1 VADHLFTPTSAQTSD
16 AENLSYVFKKLLSG
30 AFFIELVEVTAI
42 RGTAPNLVVDVIPLV
57 TRTDPSGATIQNKE
71 IFNVPV
77 FRLQR
82 GASAIIMNPVPGD
95 IGMIA
100 ICDRDNSIARAN
112 RKQSVPGS
120 KRTHSKSDALY
131 LGGFLNNQPSQFIE
145 FADGEINITTPNPV
159 NINCSKANIVA
170 PDGVDMTTPLL
181 HVIGGAIKAD
191 KDITDN
197 ADTQASTVKQL
208 RDAHNDHDH
217 DVKLIQTG
225 SSTRTSEKTSEQV

>member
-1 VADHLFTPTSAQTSD
+1 MADHLFTPTSAQTSD

-57 TRTDPSGATIQNKE
+57 TRTDPSGATIQNSE

-82 GASAIIMNPVPGD
+82 GASAIIMNPVAGD

-120 KRTHSKSDALY
+120 KRMHSKSDALY
-131 LGGFLNNQPSQFIE
+131 LGGFLNQAPTQYVE
-145 FADGEINITTPNPV
+145 FADNKINIVAPNGVNITTPDMYV
-159 NINCSKANIVA
+159 SGNIRA
-170 PDGVDMTTPLL
+170 
-181 HVIGGAIKAD
+181 GG
-191 KDITDN
+191 DITDN
-197 ADTQASTVKQL
+197 VGTQSASLKTLRDKYDQHKHPVPGVQTGGSTV
-208 RDAHNDHDH
+208 
-217 DVKLIQTG
+217 
-225 SSTRTSEKTSEQV
+225 TSNTTDKPA

>member
-1 VADHLFTPTSAQTSD
+1 MADHLFTPTSAQTSD

-30 AFFIELVEVTAI
+30 AFFIELVEVTEI

-57 TRTDPSGATIQNKE
+57 TRTDPSGATIQNSE

-82 GASAIIMNPVPGD
+82 GASAVIMNPVAGD

-120 KRTHSKSDALY
+120 KRMHSKSDALY
-131 LGGFLNNQPSQFIE
+131 LGGFLNQAPTQYVE
-145 FADGEINITTPNPV
+145 FADNKINIVAPNGVNITTPDMYV
-159 NINCSKANIVA
+159 SGNIRA
-170 PDGVDMTTPLL
+170 
-181 HVIGGAIKAD
+181 GG
-191 KDITDN
+191 DITDN
-197 ADTQASTVKQL
+197 VGTQSASLKTL
-208 RDAHNDHDH
+208 RDKYDQHKHQVQN
-217 DVKLIQTG
+217 VQSG
-225 SSTRTSEKTSEQV
+225 SSTITSTSTDKPA

>member
-1 VADHLFTPTSAQTSD
+1 MAEHLFTPTSAQTSD

-30 AFFIELVEVTAI
+30 AFFIELVQVTAI
-42 RGTAPNLVVDVIPLV
+42 RGSAPNLVVDVIPLV
-57 TRTDPSGATIQNKE
+57 TRTDPSGATIQNSE

-82 GASAIIMNPVPGD
+82 GMSAVIMNPVAGD

-131 LGGFLNNQPSQFIE
+131 LGGFLNQAPTQYVE
-145 FADGEINITTPNPV
+145 FADDKINIVAPNGVNITTPDMYV
-159 NINCSKANIVA
+159 SGNIRA
-170 PDGVDMTTPLL
+170 
-181 HVIGGAIKAD
+181 GGN
-191 KDITDN
+191 ITDN
-197 ADTQASTVKQL
+197 VGTQSASLKTLRDKYDQHIHPVPGVQTGGSTVNSNTTDKP
-208 RDAHNDHDH
+208 A
-217 DVKLIQTG
+217 
-225 SSTRTSEKTSEQV
+225 

>member
-1 VADHLFTPTSAQTSD
+1 MADHLFTPTSAQTSD

-42 RGTAPNLVVDVIPLV
+42 RGTAPNLVVDVLPLV
-57 TRTDPSGATIQNKE
+57 TRTDPSGATIQNSE

-82 GASAIIMNPVPGD
+82 GASAIIMNPVLGD

-120 KRTHSKSDALY
+120 KRMHSKSDALY
-131 LGGFLNNQPSQFIE
+131 LGGFLNAQPTEYVE
-145 FADGEINITTPNPV
+145 FTSSGINIKSPGIV
-159 NINCSKANIVA
+159 NINGLKILADGRLQLVDGSIV
-170 PDGVDMTTPLL
+170 
-181 HVIGGAIKAD
+181 
-191 KDITDN
+191 
-197 ADTQASTVKQL
+197 
-208 RDAHNDHDH
+208 DAHKHGG
-217 DVKLIQTG
+217 VSLGG
-225 SSTRTSEKTSEQV
+225 SNTAPLEP

>member
-1 VADHLFTPTSAQTSD
+1 MADHLFTPTSAQTSD

-42 RGTAPNLVVDVIPLV
+42 RGTAPNLVVDVMPLV
-57 TRTDPSGATIQNKE
+57 TRTDPSGATIQNSE

-82 GASAIIMNPVPGD
+82 GMSAVIMNPVPGD

-120 KRTHSKSDALY
+120 KRMHSKSDALY
-131 LGGFLNNQPSQFIE
+131 LGGFLNSQPAEYVE
-145 FADGEINITTPNPV
+145 FTSSGINIKSPGTV
-159 NINCSKANIVA
+159 NINGLKVL
-170 PDGVDMTTPLL
+170 PDGRLQLVDGSI
-181 HVIGGAIKAD
+181 VDG
-191 KDITDN
+191 
-197 ADTQASTVKQL
+197 
-208 RDAHNDHDH
+208 HDH
-217 DVKLIQTG
+217 GGVQSGG
-225 SSTRTSEKTSEQV
+225 SRTAPLGT

>member
-1 VADHLFTPTSAQTSD
+1 MADHLFTPTSAQTSD

-42 RGTAPNLVVDVIPLV
+42 RGIAPNLVVDVMPLV
-57 TRTDPSGATIQNKE
+57 TRTDPSGATIQNSE

-120 KRTHSKSDALY
+120 KRMHSKSDALY
-131 LGGFLNNQPSQFIE
+131 LGGFLNQTPTQYVE
-145 FADGEINITTPNPV
+145 FADNKINIVAPNGVNITTPDMYV
-159 NINCSKANIVA
+159 SGNIRA
-170 PDGVDMTTPLL
+170 
-181 HVIGGAIKAD
+181 GG
-191 KDITDN
+191 DITDN
-197 ADTQASTVKQL
+197 VGTQSASLKTL
-208 RDAHNDHDH
+208 RDKYDQHKHQVQN
-217 DVKLIQTG
+217 VQSG
-225 SSTRTSEKTSEQV
+225 SSTITSTSTDKPA

>member
-1 VADHLFTPTSAQTSD
+1 MADHLFTPTSAQTSD

-42 RGTAPNLVVDVIPLV
+42 RGTAPNLVVDVMPLV
-57 TRTDPSGATIQNKE
+57 TRTDPSGATIQNSE
-71 IFNVPV
+71 VFNVPV

-120 KRTHSKSDALY
+120 KRMHSKSDSLY
-131 LGGFLNNQPSQFIE
+131 LGGFLNQAPTQYVE
-145 FADGEINITTPNPV
+145 FADNKINIVAPNGVNITTPDMYV
-159 NINCSKANIVA
+159 SGNIRA
-170 PDGVDMTTPLL
+170 
-181 HVIGGAIKAD
+181 GG
-191 KDITDN
+191 DITDN
-197 ADTQASTVKQL
+197 VGTQSASLKTLRDKYDQHKHTVPGVQTGGSTV
-208 RDAHNDHDH
+208 
-217 DVKLIQTG
+217 
-225 SSTRTSEKTSEQV
+225 TSNTTDKPA

>member
-1 VADHLFTPTSAQTSD
+1 MADHLFTPTSAQTSD

-42 RGTAPNLVVDVIPLV
+42 SGTAPNLVVDVMPLV
-57 TRTDPSGATIQNKE
+57 TRTDPSGATIQNSE

-120 KRTHSKSDALY
+120 KRMHSKSDALY
-131 LGGFLNNQPSQFIE
+131 LGGFLNGQPTEYIE
-145 FADGEINITTPNPV
+145 FTGSGIEMKSSGTV
-159 NINCSKANIVA
+159 NINGLKVL
-170 PDGVDMTTPLL
+170 PDGRLQLVDGSI
-181 HVIGGAIKAD
+181 VDG
-191 KDITDN
+191 
-197 ADTQASTVKQL
+197 
-208 RDAHNDHDH
+208 HDH
-217 DVKLIQTG
+217 GGVESGG
-225 SSTRTSEKTSEQV
+225 SRTDPLGG

>member
-1 VADHLFTPTSAQTSD
+1 MADHLFTPTSAQTSD

-57 TRTDPSGATIQNKE
+57 TRTDPSGATIQNSE

-82 GASAIIMNPVPGD
+82 GASAIIMNPVAGD

-120 KRTHSKSDALY
+120 KRMHSKSDALY
-131 LGGFLNNQPSQFIE
+131 LGGFLNQAPTQYVE
-145 FADGEINITTPNPV
+145 FADNKINIVAPYGLNITTPDV
-159 NINCSKANIVA
+159 YVSGNIRA
-170 PDGVDMTTPLL
+170 
-181 HVIGGAIKAD
+181 GG
-191 KDITDN
+191 DITDN
-197 ADTQASTVKQL
+197 VGTQSASLKTLRDKYDQHKHTVPGVQTGGSTV
-208 RDAHNDHDH
+208 
-217 DVKLIQTG
+217 
-225 SSTRTSEKTSEQV
+225 TSNTTDKPA

>member
-1 VADHLFTPTSAQTSD
+1 MADHLFTPTSAQTSD

-57 TRTDPSGATIQNKE
+57 TRTDPSGATIQNSE

-82 GASAIIMNPVPGD
+82 GASAIIMNPVAGD

-120 KRTHSKSDALY
+120 KRMHSKSDALY
-131 LGGFLNNQPSQFIE
+131 LGGFLNQAPTQYVE
-145 FADGEINITTPNPV
+145 FADNKINIVAPNGVNITTPDMYV
-159 NINCSKANIVA
+159 SGNIRA
-170 PDGVDMTTPLL
+170 
-181 HVIGGAIKAD
+181 GG
-191 KDITDN
+191 DITDN
-197 ADTQASTVKQL
+197 VGTQSASLKTLRDKYDQHKHTVPGVQTGGSTV
-208 RDAHNDHDH
+208 
-217 DVKLIQTG
+217 
-225 SSTRTSEKTSEQV
+225 TSNTTDKPV

>member
-1 VADHLFTPTSAQTSD
+1 MADHLFTPTSAQTSD

-42 RGTAPNLVVDVIPLV
+42 RGTAPNLVVDVMPLV
-57 TRTDPSGATIQNKE
+57 TRTDPSGATIQNSE
-71 IFNVPV
+71 IYNVPV

-120 KRTHSKSDALY
+120 KRMHSKSDALY
-131 LGGFLNNQPSQFIE
+131 LGGFLNQAPTQYVE
-145 FADGEINITTPNPV
+145 FADNKINIVAPNGINITTPDMYV
-159 NINCSKANIVA
+159 SGNIR
-170 PDGVDMTTPLL
+170 T
-181 HVIGGAIKAD
+181 GG
-191 KDITDN
+191 DITDN
-197 ADTQASTVKQL
+197 VGTQSASLKTLRDKYDQHKHPVPGVQTGGSTV
-208 RDAHNDHDH
+208 
-217 DVKLIQTG
+217 
-225 SSTRTSEKTSEQV
+225 TSNTTDKPA

>member
-1 VADHLFTPTSAQTSD
+1 MADHLFTPTSAQTCD

-42 RGTAPNLVVDVIPLV
+42 RGAAPNLVVDVIPLV
-57 TRTDPSGATIQNKE
+57 TRTDPSGATIQNSE

-100 ICDRDNSIARAN
+100 VCDRDNSIARAN

-131 LGGFLNNQPSQFIE
+131 LGGFLNQAPTQYVE
-145 FADGEINITTPNPV
+145 FANNKINIVAPNGVNITTPDMYV
-159 NINCSKANIVA
+159 SGNIRA
-170 PDGVDMTTPLL
+170 
-181 HVIGGAIKAD
+181 GG
-191 KDITDN
+191 DITDN
-197 ADTQASTVKQL
+197 VGTQSASLKTLRDKYDQHKHPVPGVQTGGSTV
-208 RDAHNDHDH
+208 
-217 DVKLIQTG
+217 
-225 SSTRTSEKTSEQV
+225 TSNTTDKPA

>member
-1 VADHLFTPTSAQTSD
+1 MADHLFTPTSAQTSD

-57 TRTDPSGATIQNKE
+57 TRTDPSGATIQNSE

-82 GASAIIMNPVPGD
+82 GLSAVIMNPVPGD

-120 KRTHSKSDALY
+120 KRMHSKSDALY
-131 LGGFLNNQPSQFIE
+131 LGGFLNQAPTQYVE
-145 FADGEINITTPNPV
+145 FADNKINIVAPNGVNITTPDMYV
-159 NINCSKANIVA
+159 SGNIRA
-170 PDGVDMTTPLL
+170 
-181 HVIGGAIKAD
+181 GG
-191 KDITDN
+191 DITDN
-197 ADTQASTVKQL
+197 VVTQSASLKTLRDKYDQHKHPVPGVQTGGSTV
-208 RDAHNDHDH
+208 
-217 DVKLIQTG
+217 
-225 SSTRTSEKTSEQV
+225 TSNTTDKPA

>member
-1 VADHLFTPTSAQTSD
+1 MADHLFTPTSAQTSD

-42 RGTAPNLVVDVIPLV
+42 RGTAPNLVVDVMPLV
-57 TRTDPSGATIQNKE
+57 TRTDPSGATIQNSE
-71 IFNVPV
+71 IFNIPV

-120 KRTHSKSDALY
+120 KRMHSKSDALY
-131 LGGFLNNQPSQFIE
+131 LGGFLNQAPTQYVE
-145 FADGEINITTPNPV
+145 FADNKINIVAPNGVNITTPDMYV
-159 NINCSKANIVA
+159 SGNIRA
-170 PDGVDMTTPLL
+170 
-181 HVIGGAIKAD
+181 GG
-191 KDITDN
+191 DITDN
-197 ADTQASTVKQL
+197 VGTQSASLKTLRDKYDQHKHPVQGVQTGGSTV
-208 RDAHNDHDH
+208 
-217 DVKLIQTG
+217 
-225 SSTRTSEKTSEQV
+225 TSNTTDKPA